1 MNQEQEYVKFW
12 LSIKNKCDEVQE
24 DYSKLSA
31 DNKRRVDNVKREFFH
46 TNTIL
51 ELINLVNSQIAR

>member
-24 DYSKLSA
+24 DYSKLS
-31 DNKRRVDNVKREFFH
+31 DDSKCRVDNTMREIFRA
-46 TNTIL
+46 NTYFDVLNI
-51 ELINLVNSQIAR
+51 IHSQAHR

>member
-24 DYSKLSA
+24 DYSRLS
-31 DNKRRVDNVKREFFH
+31 DYNKQRVDKTVRE
-46 TNTIL
+46 IL
-51 ELINLVNSQIAR
+51 HASTYFDALNIIHSQIHR